1 MTPENRTNLW
11 KTWSFAKK
19 LLAASLVTRFVFAI
33 VFLFAGHA
41 TDHYELSR
49 LSGVIGGAI
58 VEAIVFT
65 SIS

>member
-1 MTPENRTNLW
+1 MLAVV
-11 KTWSFAKK
+11 F
-19 LLAASLVTRFVFAI
+19 LAAGHVTN
-33 VFLFAGHA
+33 
-41 TDHYELSR
+41 HYELSR

>member
-1 MTPENRTNLW
+1 MVPKNRISRWRAWT
-11 KTWSFAKK
+11 FGKK
-19 LLAASLVTRFVFAI
+19 LLAASLATRFMLAVA
-33 VFLFAGHA
+33 LLAAGHV
-41 TDHYELSR
+41 TNHYELSR